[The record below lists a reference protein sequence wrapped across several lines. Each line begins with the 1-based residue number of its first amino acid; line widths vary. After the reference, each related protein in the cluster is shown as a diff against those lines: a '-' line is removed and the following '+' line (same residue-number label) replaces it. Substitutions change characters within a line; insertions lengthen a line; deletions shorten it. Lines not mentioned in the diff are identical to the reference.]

1 MATSDGLSF
10 SRAEA
15 EALKLIIGDWLNDGI
30 VTPPFE
36 PEIEAVLKKLG
47 FAIPI
52 SAGVSPVVTQE
63 SASERGAIRPR
74 TRDQ

>member
-1 MATSDGLSF
+1 MAIDNDGVSF

-15 EALKLIIGDWLNDGI
+15 KALKSIVGDWLSEEL

-36 PEIEAVLKKLG
+36 PQIEAVLKKLG

-52 SAGVSPVVTQE
+52 STGVSPVTQE

-74 TRDQ
+74 PRDQ